1 MGVQKIDPH
10 ILASYS
16 ASLLSSLT
24 TTARGNVMNDQ
35 RYRILI
41 FDVEEDTLLTL
52 QHTLENA
59 GADTTI
65 TWDETEARQLVE
77 RKPFDLIIVGDH
89 PPEIRAE
96 SILHDSSFQSARHP
110 CLILLGHVLERDIEH
125 FRRLGAMGV
134 IPKRDPLRVLEQVPK
149 HWCPETVTGC
159 VLADARS
166 QRVAA

>member
-1 MGVQKIDPH
+1 
-10 ILASYS
+10 
-16 ASLLSSLT
+16 
-24 TTARGNVMNDQ
+24 MNDQ
-35 RYRILI
+35 HYRILI
-41 FDVEEDTLLTL
+41 LDVEEDALLTL

-96 SILHDSSFQSARHP
+96 SILHDSSFQGARHP

-134 IPKRDPLRVLEQVPK
+134 IPKREPLRVLEQVRK
-149 HWCPETVTGC
+149 HWSPETVTGGFWPKPAPSEPP
-159 VLADARS
+159 LEKLTSAG
-166 QRVAA
+166 VATREPKAGVSELPQPSPRPR